1 MARNELYQIHKV
13 KDRHYKCLKFDMDY
27 TPKNGGYEIS
37 TIPGRGGRLVMECSC
52 FASNRETCRHRKML
66 EMAIKENKVGGG
78 WYYDFDRGVWH
89 SPAIDIEL

>member
-1 MARNELYQIHKV
+1 
-13 KDRHYKCLKFDMDY
+13 
-27 TPKNGGYEIS
+27 
-37 TIPGRGGRLVMECSC
+37 
-52 FASNRETCRHRKML
+52 ML